1 MKSQLYLTGKG
12 EPDKQANQPLRR
24 KVTLQTVH
32 EAGEQGEGGGR
43 EAGPEALDRH
53 DKGGSTGNSAGLRQ
67 ADGICGVVALDGS
80 V

>member
-1 MKSQLYLTGKG
+1 MKSQLYLTGQG

-32 EAGEQGEGGGR
+32 EGAEQGEAGGR
-43 EAGPEALDRH
+43 EAGPEALARH
-53 DKGGSTGNSAGLRQ
+53 DKGGSAGNGAGLRQ
-67 ADGICGVVALDGS
+67 ADGMCGVVALDGG